1 MLYGTFASA
10 QVFARAM
17 TALRVIGAPAGNA
30 AEERRLREASVFSGP
45 TGPWGRSM
53 SSAAVLAV
61 TALVV
66 GAAVAAAGRTRV
78 PRTVADARA
87 TVRAAVRAEIVAG
100 MTIGS
105 LWGDQVVEVGN
116 DRPPEYEWSA
126 RRRRSVGE
134 ARRGCPAGAAAG
146 QRGPATASR
155 SRS

>member
-30 AEERRLREASVFSGP
+30 AEGDAERRLREASVFSGP
-45 TGPWGRSM
+45 TVPWGRSM

-61 TALVV
+61 TAVVV

-78 PRTVADARA
+78 PRTVAEARA

-134 ARRGCPAGAAAG
+134 AKRG
-146 QRGPATASR
+146 
-155 SRS
+155 